1 MSKISDVV
9 EQLLLG
15 ARVRQNHALEHAT
28 IYLLEQSNQG
38 RAAFRGRATVHGFY
52 VYGQVEADHL
62 HRHAELALEK
72 LRGGEPGLAIHPR
85 CGTNLA
91 VAGLLTGLCS
101 ALASEIPPRRNRYP
115 RAILAS
121 LGALFFAPSVG
132 LYAQRHITTLT
143 PLPSLRILGVEQG
156 TTPFGNPVSFVRTTH
171 AS

>member
-1 MSKISDVV
+1 MGKISDVV

-28 IYLLEQSNQG
+28 IYLLEQSRQG
-38 RAAFRGRATVHGFY
+38 RPSFRGRATVHGFY
-52 VYGQVEADHL
+52 VYGEVAADDL
-62 HRHAELALEK
+62 RAHAELALSK

-91 VAGLLTGLCS
+91 VAGLLTGVCS

-121 LGALFFAPSVG
+121 LGALFFAPSLG
-132 LYAQRHITTLT
+132 LYAQKRFTTLT
-143 PLPSLRILGVEQG
+143 PKPSLRVVDIVAGR
-156 TTPFGNPVSFVRTTH
+156 TPFGNPYSFVRTTH
-171 AS
+171 ES